1 MEWSTRACAIS
12 RKYWSAATKRTLR
25 LGEEALPDADRPHK
39 QDVLAAV
46 EEVQRAGGV
55 EEPAV
60 EADLCR
66 PVEVLEPTD
75 LLEAGLAQA
84 QLQAPVV
91 ALAHLADEDDLQ
103 EVRVVEP
110 VAPRECDAFGRVLS
124 TPVSGLGG
132 ALHNAR

>member
-1 MEWSTRACAIS
+1 MF
-12 RKYWSAATKRTLR
+12 
-25 LGEEALPDADRPHK
+25 
-39 QDVLAAV
+39 AAV
-46 EEVQRAGGV
+46 EKLQRAGGV

-66 PVEVLEPTD
+66 PVEVLEPAD

-91 ALAHLADEDDLQ
+91 ALAHLAGEDDLQ

-110 VAPRECDAFGRVLS
+110 LAPGEGDALGQDVEHPRFLAR
-124 TPVSGLGG
+124 GG
-132 ALHNAR
+132 AFHDAR